1 MTHTDHN
8 RRSEKPGRR
17 EEDYTTC
24 PFHEGTCSD
33 IQNLE
38 RTMMPRWIM
47 IGIGGP
53 VIALILAFTGWTA
66 IKSIGT
72 AEHLVK
78 VEVSQAAKMEAM
90 QVNIGKLMEHFN
102 LVPVTP
108 KEIKNEGTKRP

>member
-1 MTHTDHN
+1 MTYAGHN

-38 RTMMPRWIM
+38 KTMMPRWVIFW
-47 IGIGGP
+47 IGGP
-53 VIALILAFTGWTA
+53 IVFMLLSLGLYNSTRNEASADRLTRLEVGQEASIQNMAL
-66 IKSIGT
+66 
-72 AEHLVK
+72 
-78 VEVSQAAKMEAM
+78 
-90 QVNIGKLMEHFN
+90 LMKHFN

-108 KEIKNEGTKRP
+108 KDIKHEGKRP